1 LGAGIA
7 FMEACGYIGVIRKEV
22 LMSVAY
28 TSRVRIERLAGGNR
42 RATLPVD
49 GPVFFGVHDEI
60 AEHYKR
66 EPGTYEPHA
75 ATLDYV
81 VAAAGG

>member
-1 LGAGIA
+1 
-7 FMEACGYIGVIRKEV
+7 MGVV
-22 LMSVAY
+22 Y
-28 TSRVRIERLAGGNR
+28 TARARVERFKDGTR
-42 RATLPVD
+42 RLELPV
-49 GPVFFGVHDEI
+49 GETALVGSHDEI

-66 EPGTYEPHA
+66 ELGTFEPHA

>member
-1 LGAGIA
+1 
-7 FMEACGYIGVIRKEV
+7 MEACGYIGVIRKEV

>member
-1 LGAGIA
+1 
-7 FMEACGYIGVIRKEV
+7 MT
-22 LMSVAY
+22 VAY
-28 TSRVRIERLAGGNR
+28 TSKVRIERFKDGTR
-42 RATLPVD
+42 RLDLPLGESVLV
-49 GPVFFGVHDEI
+49 GAHDEI

-75 ATLDYV
+75 ATLDYI

>member
-1 LGAGIA
+1 
-7 FMEACGYIGVIRKEV
+7 MGVV
-22 LMSVAY
+22 Y
-28 TSRVRIERLAGGNR
+28 TSRARVERFRDGTR
-42 RATLPVD
+42 RLELPLGESALV
-49 GPVFFGVHDEI
+49 GSHDEI

-66 EPGTYEPHA
+66 EPGTFEPHA